1 MYLLSEFWSEFEQ
14 QQQRHCE
21 SQLEGFCPGQKLR
34 PLTGHH
40 HPDPVRLLQNIFICL
55 SVNICI
61 WDECWMNPCFLPT
74 NITKFRK
81 LCAMIKAQSV
91 AVFALNGAIFSLIL
105 FNHEC
110 QCLKCCACWNESV
123 MSNNPG
129 GAPGPIRVLYWYC
142 EFQPG
147 RVVLDHA
154 VVSCFQHGRGV
165 LLFCQK
171 ESTVLV

>member
-81 LCAMIKAQSV
+81 ICAMIKVGCS
-91 AVFALNGAIFSLIL
+91 FCIERRNLFYLWFYLIMSAY
-105 FNHEC
+105 
-110 QCLKCCACWNESV
+110 LKCCACWNESV

-154 VVSCFQHGRGV
+154 VIFCFQHGRGV
-165 LLFCQK
+165 LLYCQK